1 MKKTLKFY
9 HLLYLHPP
17 CLFQLSLTA
26 GDHSGPRVHSRA
38 GVPRQ
43 APPAGAAPHRR
54 AAPFPLARATADA
67 RWLVRA
73 RDRGGLHTSSR
84 GGRRRPPLASS
95 QRRPWRCASPP
106 AGSATP
112 APPAR
117 PLLGRPIH
125 PNSLRGEA
133 RSRGGRRASSRA
145 EPRHGR
151 SSAFGC
157 DRDEASRAPPWRRA
171 FGCACRA
178 EELSRRPEAHAPASA
193 RAGAVGS
200 VGRAG
205 GRTWVAHG
213 LAAAAAPLLRL
224 ELASPRPPPS
234 CSARQRLSLP
244 PPPAA
249 SPLAPH
255 ASASSCLL
263 RQRLPPLRRR
273 AGPRACFPAPC
284 TPASVPPRW
293 ISRRRPPPLLSL
305 LLRRAGSA
313 GAGLREAGGG
323 LLGPGRGGP
332 ARWGPGCS
340 ALLERPAPSV
350 APPHWLRWR
359 SLARAVVPRLVFLD
373 PARAPS
379 FGVRGS
385 QGGAE
390 GAASQGRR
398 AAKVANSRWGRRARS
413 PRAPGAAAT
422 SFRGRRRPW
431 RPRAPVEGEEAGG
444 DGELHPLAEEA
455 EEAWG
460 ERKRQ
465 NGREG

>member
-1 MKKTLKFY
+1 MQKKPLNFIIFY
-9 HLLYLHPP
+9 IYILLVSFNSLSPP
-17 CLFQLSLTA
+17 ATTPAPASTAVQVSL
-26 GDHSGPRVHSRA
+26 GELLQP
-38 GVPRQ
+38 
-43 APPAGAAPHRR
+43 APPLIVVPLPSLPS
-54 AAPFPLARATADA
+54 PFPLARATADA
-67 RWLVRA
+67 RRPVRA
-73 RDRGGLHTSSR
+73 RDRGGLRTSSR

-95 QRRPWRCASPP
+95 QRQPWRCASPS

-157 DRDEASRAPPWRRA
+157 DGDEASRAPPWRRA

-213 LAAAAAPLLRL
+213 LAAAVAPLLRL

-244 PPPAA
+244 PPPAPPSSPAA

-284 TPASVPPRW
+284 TPASAPPRW
-293 ISRRRPPPLLSL
+293 ISRWRPPPLLSL

-323 LLGPGRGGP
+323 AARPRAGRACAVGAGLL
-332 ARWGPGCS
+332 CS
-340 ALLERPAPSV
+340 
-350 APPHWLRWR
+350 
-359 SLARAVVPRLVFLD
+359 
-373 PARAPS
+373 ARAPCS
-379 FGVRGS
+379 LRRAS
-385 QGGAE
+385 SLTPAE
-390 GAASQGRR
+390 EPRAGRR
-398 AAKVANSRWGRRARS
+398 PASRLPRPGASSFLRRARR
-413 PRAPGAAAT
+413 PRWSRGSGEPGAAC
-422 SFRGRRRPW
+422 R
-431 RPRAPVEGEEAGG
+431 E
-444 DGELHPLAEEA
+444 
-455 EEAWG
+455 
-460 ERKRQ
+460 
-465 NGREG
+465 GREL